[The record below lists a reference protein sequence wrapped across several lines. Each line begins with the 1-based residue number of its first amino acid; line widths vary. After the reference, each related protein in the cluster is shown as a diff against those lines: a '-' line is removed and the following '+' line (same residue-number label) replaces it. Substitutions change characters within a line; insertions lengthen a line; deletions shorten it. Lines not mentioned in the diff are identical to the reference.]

1 MSAAYDIVPF
11 SDLLHKPA
19 VTADRLDR
27 VRALRLRR
35 RDAGDLALMRVEQL
49 DAEGAV
55 IDFTARLLG
64 GLVRRFGVGA
74 VREALPDAVP
84 WVAFLPEAD
93 VDEFLVELASVAQGA
108 AALEN
113 LSPLAT
119 LLTQWRHTAEIY
131 ADPALLEILT
141 AEHDGDFGQ
150 AAPPADG
157 DEG

>member
-19 VTADRLDR
+19 VTADRLER

-64 GLVRRFGVGA
+64 GLVRRLGA
-74 VREALPDAVP
+74 ETVRQALPDVVP
-84 WVAFLPEAD
+84 WVTFLPDAD
-93 VDEFLVELASVAQGA
+93 VDEFLLELVSVAQGA

-113 LSPLAT
+113 LAPLAT
-119 LLTQWRHTAEIY
+119 LLAQWRHTAEVY
-131 ADPALLEILT
+131 ADPALLDILT
-141 AEHDGDFGQ
+141 TDHDGDFGP

-157 DEG
+157 GEE